1 MHRLLLAAAVF
12 LFGTATPAAA
22 AIIVY
27 ETSLSGAAEE
37 PSTPSTGTGTATLT
51 FDTDLNT
58 MTLEVEFSGL
68 TGTVTAAHI
77 HCCTADPAAG
87 NVGVATAVPTFP
99 GFPAGVT
106 AGSYAMTFD
115 LTLPSSFNPAF
126 ITANGGTPADAEA
139 ALLAGVAEGRAYLNI
154 HTAAFPTG
162 EIRGFLVPA
171 RAIPEPAAIGLFALG
186 IGALALARRGRKR
199 RGEAPHA

>member
-1 MHRLLLAAAVF
+1 MYRFLLAATVF
-12 LFGTATPAAA
+12 TFGTVAPAAA

-27 ETSLSGAAEE
+27 ETSLSGGAEE

-58 MTLEVEFSGL
+58 MTLEVAFSGL
-68 TGTVTAAHI
+68 TGTVNAAHI
-77 HCCTADPAAG
+77 HCCTAAPAAG
-87 NVGVATAVPTFP
+87 NVGVATTVPTFP

-106 AGSYAMTFD
+106 SGSYAMTFD

-126 ITANGGTPADAEA
+126 VTANGGTPAGAEA

-154 HTAAFPTG
+154 HTDVFPAG

-199 RGEAPHA
+199 RGHGPRA